1 METRCGTDLAS
12 HKLSA
17 GRVSNSQTIRAKRL
31 FTVLKK
37 VSLFTDGACSGNPGP
52 GGWAFILRCDKSG
65 KELERS
71 NGQPEATNN
80 QMELMAVIEGLK
92 ALNEPCEV
100 TLFADS
106 TYVLQGMKSWMSGW
120 KSRGWKRKDGS
131 KLVPV
136 KNVELWKELD
146 AAMQLHK
153 IQFEHVKGHAG
164 HVENERCD
172 ELAVAA
178 YQRYLPKR

>member
-1 METRCGTDLAS
+1 MS
-12 HKLSA
+12 P
-17 GRVSNSQTIRAKRL
+17 V
-31 FTVLKK
+31 KK
-37 VSLFTDGACSGNPGP
+37 VSLYTDGACSGNPGP
-52 GGWAFILRCDKSG
+52 GGWAFILRCEKTE

-71 NGQPEATNN
+71 DGQPEATNN
-80 QMELMAVIEGLK
+80 QMELMAVIRGLQ
-92 ALNEPCEV
+92 ALSEPCEV
-100 TLFADS
+100 TLYADS
-106 TYVLQGMKSWMSGW
+106 TYVLQGMKSWMAGW

-146 AAMQLHK
+146 KAMQIHT
-153 IQFEHVKGHAG
+153 INFEHVKGHAG

-178 YQRYLPKR
+178 YQRYLPKK